1 METVYRKKKIRALE
15 KLVVKLRPSL
25 SVYNRHQE
33 SFVNNMEVLNDWR
46 LTKCLSWVAVKSQI
60 GCNFWFVFLKC
71 SAQMGSLWVT
81 PGRSSSRYS
90 QISTPAQLRAL
101 VFLLELTFSSVR
113 RMIYQL
119 RSPRNLQYCSAQSP
133 REALL
138 CPGPHS
144 RSFCFFF
151 VSAIRQQEGLGQ
163 WHSPNGRER
172 FMKSWID
179 LWWIYFWK
187 ITT

>member
-1 METVYRKKKIRALE
+1 MEAAYSKKCKALE
-15 KLVVKLRPSL
+15 KLVVKLRLSL

-33 SFVNNMEVLNDWR
+33 SFVNNMGVLNDWR
-46 LTKCLSWVAVKSQI
+46 LTKCLYWVAVKSQI
-60 GCNFWFVFLKC
+60 GCNFWFAFLKC
-71 SAQMGSLWVT
+71 YAQMGSLWVT

-119 RSPRNLQYCSAQSP
+119 RSHGNLQCCSALSP
-133 REALL
+133 GEALL
-138 CPGPHS
+138 HPGPCSWSSH
-144 RSFCFFF
+144 FF
-151 VSAIRQQEGLGQ
+151 VSAVREREGLGQ

-187 ITT
+187 MTT